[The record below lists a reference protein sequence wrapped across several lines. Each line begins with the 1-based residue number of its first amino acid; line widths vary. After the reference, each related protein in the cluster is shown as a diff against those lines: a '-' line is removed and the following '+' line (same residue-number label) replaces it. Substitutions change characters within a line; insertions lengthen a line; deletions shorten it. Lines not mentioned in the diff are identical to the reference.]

1 MIKHYENLWPTTRRH
16 GALLP
21 RVVIGSKAFF
31 YHVTDPGRNLG
42 GLAFLDLAQ
51 NHIQEVRR
59 ADLTGLTSLTALN
72 LERNVIQQLDEDTF
86 AEVNRSLSSVSLL
99 NNLLTKYP
107 EGALTSLK
115 DLRVSAA
122 IDRFLHLV
130 SKNI

>member
-1 MIKHYENLWPTTRRH
+1 MGRYIYITACSDW
-16 GALLP
+16 
-21 RVVIGSKAFF
+21 SKSIFD
-31 YHVTDPGRNLG
+31 HVTQPDRNLG

-122 IDRFLHLV
+122 IDRFLHLPLCQRILGLDV
-130 SKNI
+130 AFDI

>member
-1 MIKHYENLWPTTRRH
+1 MVQKL
-16 GALLP
+16 
-21 RVVIGSKAFF
+21 

-115 DLRVSAA
+115 DLRVSA
-122 IDRFLHLV
+122 DKFLHLV
-130 SKNI
+130 KE